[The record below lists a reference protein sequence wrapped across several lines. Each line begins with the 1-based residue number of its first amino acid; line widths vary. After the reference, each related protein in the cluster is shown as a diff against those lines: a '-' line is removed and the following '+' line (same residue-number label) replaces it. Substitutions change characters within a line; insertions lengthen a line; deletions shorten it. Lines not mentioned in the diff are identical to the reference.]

1 MSAGVRVEIYA
12 PEWYDERFDRGWRV
26 LDPLHHTFS
35 TDGDVCTIACSSD
48 VNEGWALL
56 DLEGYS
62 SDYTPVLGLE
72 VVDFTGSGWGVKMM
86 DDDGIWHDIT
96 GVQSGTGYHEFG
108 IPNGLKISAIALVTY
123 GSNSQARFDFIALL
137 RRSRL
142 LLRAHSLKV
151 RKRLNAA
158 ADFEVICLEA
168 WAEEADLS
176 NLVRIYIDDKRV
188 LLGVITGREVERRG
202 PSAVWVRLRG
212 MDMAY
217 HMINQKAPQRSTLS
231 VSEGEEG
238 VYYGY
243 AHEVVKDLVRYLVDE
258 GLISDAGVEEST
270 EIVYIDLRDKEIS
283 VLEAVQQA
291 CELPKPPWWKGEK
304 KIEPLVFFL
313 DEKGILHVKKPG
325 SVDLRT
331 RFTPLEY
338 RVRQEL
344 EDVVNSA
351 AVLGACWDIRPE
363 SGDYADNLDLWSIVA
378 GKGKISQDTSVYYI
392 SSPSL
397 KVELNTDEVIVR
409 LTLEKAINLTPEP
422 QTSVL
427 KELKFFAKWESAGQ
441 EELLIRC
448 HDGDKG
454 YYEHPNVLTPLL
466 PWGWGI
472 RDLSQYRPVSVKL
485 GTEEPWGPPWK
496 RRRWEKYGNP
506 SWSHITHIDFV
517 IRLGSGGVIWLDQV
531 HISGWRFRG
540 EAEDEESIKAFG
552 RKHITII
559 DDNIKSRR
567 EAQARA
573 EEIVAS
579 RAWPDVRLEGIT
591 VLGEASVEPGST
603 VRLTTMPVPEGCV
616 LFLPL
621 EEGSGDVAYD
631 YGGNGWDGTIN
642 GANWV
647 STPYGR
653 GLEFPDGTASYVDC
667 GDIDELNFGESDFSL
682 EALFK
687 ITHQTQVEQVCGKYN
702 NVKDDSGYALFHYQN
717 KLYFRIVDEGG
728 IRTARTPAIIGEWV
742 HAVGVRAGN
751 KAYLYVNGEL
761 KATAD
766 IGNNVLP
773 NNYRFIVGNNDPPDT
788 KFNLDGQVALVRV
801 YNRALTPEEIRLLYE
816 QVKRRWLTGRYIVS
830 EVEHSITPGEG
841 FRTRI
846 TCSKT
851 GEASPGWAELFSNE
865 RERTDTAQ
873 EVRASESE
881 DVQAPQPRTPASHV
895 EAVKNKFLD
904 TFFTPEGK
912 IKLEELSRYPFTG
925 QDISPEAIDYGHLRP
940 ELYKA
945 LGGFYE
951 AEDQGGTTGDVVPDN
966 TASRGAARMASSTDE
981 AGVLVE
987 VA

>member
-1 MSAGVRVEIYA
+1 MTDARVEIYA
-12 PEWYDERFDRGWRV
+12 AEWHDERFDMGWGV
-26 LDPLHHTFS
+26 LNPLYHTFS
-35 TDGDVCTIACSSD
+35 TDGDVATVACASD
-48 VNEGWALL
+48 DPVGEGWAIKELPRAV
-56 DLEGYS
+56 S
-62 SDYTPVLGLE
+62 SDEVPVLG
-72 VVDFTGSGWGVKMM
+72 VDVLGFTGSGWGVRLG
-86 DDDGIWHDIT
+86 DSSGVWHDIT
-96 GVQSGTGYHEFG
+96 GVQSGTGYREFS
-108 IPNGLKISAIALVTY
+108 IPGGLELVRIALITY
-123 GSNSQARFDFIALL
+123 GAGSQARFDFIALL
-137 RRSRL
+137 RRGRL
-142 LLRAHSLKV
+142 LLKARSLRI
-151 RKRLNAA
+151 RKRINGAGE
-158 ADFEVICLEA
+158 FEALCLEP

-176 NLVRIYIDDKRV
+176 NIVRIYVAGERV
-188 LLGVITGREVERRG
+188 FFGTITGREVERRG
-202 PSAVWVRLRG
+202 PSAIWVRLTG
-212 MDMAY
+212 VDMAY
-217 HMINQKAPQRSTLS
+217 HMINEYAPRRSSLTDD
-231 VSEGEEG
+231 GT
-238 VYYGY
+238 YHGY
-243 AHEVVKDLVRYLVDE
+243 AHEVIKDIVRSLVGE
-258 GLISDAGVEEST
+258 GLISDVGVEDSS
-270 EIVYIDLRDKEIS
+270 EIVYLDLRDKEVSI
-283 VLEAVQQA
+283 LDAIQRA
-291 CELPKPPWWKGEK
+291 CELPKPPNWENEASA
-304 KIEPLVFFL
+304 EPLVFYI
-313 DEKGILHVKKPG
+313 DEKGVLHVFKRGAHERATHFIPIA
-325 SVDLRT
+325 
-331 RFTPLEY
+331 Y
-338 RVRQEL
+338 RSRQEL
-344 EDVVNSA
+344 GDVINSA
-351 AVLGACWDIRPE
+351 TVLGACYDIRPE
-363 SGDYADNLDLWSIVA
+363 SGAYEDDMALWGVA
-378 GKGKISQDTSVYYI
+378 SGSGTLSQDTGTYYLM
-392 SSPSL
+392 SPSL
-397 KVELNTDEVIVR
+397 KVELSTDEVVVR
-409 LTLEKAINLTPEP
+409 LTFEEALDLMPEP
-422 QTSVL
+422 QTSIL
-427 KELKFFAKWESAGQ
+427 KEFKFFAKWESAGR
-441 EELLIRC
+441 EELTIRC
-448 HDGDKG
+448 HDGEKG
-454 YYEHPNVLTPLL
+454 YYEYDGNLLTPTL
-466 PWGWGI
+466 PWGWGVYEHG
-472 RDLSQYRPVSVKL
+472 QYRPISVKL
-485 GTEEPWGPPWK
+485 GTEEPWGPPWR

-517 IRLGSGGVIWLDQV
+517 IKLGSGGRIWLDQI

-552 RKHITII
+552 RKHITIV
-559 DDNIKSRR
+559 DDDIKSRN

-573 EEIVAS
+573 DEIVAS
-579 RAWPDVRLEGIT
+579 RAWPDVRLEDIT
-591 VLGEASVEPGST
+591 VLGEPGVQPGDT

-642 GANWV
+642 SANWV

-702 NVKDDSGYALFHYQN
+702 NVKDDSGYALFHYKN

-728 IRTARTPAIIGEWV
+728 IRSATTSAVVGEWV

-773 NNYRFIVGNNDPPDT
+773 NNYRFIVGNNDPPDA

-951 AEDQGGTTGDVVPDN
+951 AEDQGGTTGDVVPDD